1 LYLDLLKTIFIFK
14 RRISML
20 FRTFLPVLVL
30 LSLLLSACGGNS
42 PDVSSGALKV
52 VASTTIVGDVVA
64 QVGGDLIDLTV
75 LFPTGADPHTF
86 EPRPQDVAAISE
98 ADVIILNGLGL
109 EEALESLLDANAK
122 GVIVHA
128 SEGIEVLEFEEGEG
142 EEHEGEDENAHEGGD
157 PHTWTDPNNV
167 IVWTENIAA
176 ALAEADPENANTYQ
190 ANADAYC
197 DSLQELDA
205 WIRAE
210 IEQIPAERRKMVT
223 DHYAFGYFADEYGL
237 EQVGALVGAFS
248 TNASPS
254 AQELAELHDK
264 IEEQGVP
271 AVFVGKTVNSELAEQ
286 IALDTGSELVFLY
299 TGSLSEAGGEAGN
312 YLEFMRYNVTAIVNA
327 LK

>member
-1 LYLDLLKTIFIFK
+1 MF
-14 RRISML
+14 
-20 FRTFLPVLVL
+20 FRTFFLVLFL
-30 LSLLLSACGGNS
+30 LSLLLSACGVNT

-64 QVGGDLIDLTV
+64 QVGGDLIDLRV

-98 ADVIILNGLGL
+98 ADLIVLNGLGL
-109 EEALESLLDANAK
+109 EEALESLLEANAK
-122 GVIVHA
+122 GAIVHA
-128 SEGIEVLEFEEGEG
+128 SEGVEVLEFEEHEG
-142 EEHEGEDENAHEGGD
+142 EENEGEEEHAHEDGD

-167 IVWTENIAA
+167 MVWTENIAA
-176 ALAEADPENANTYQ
+176 ALAEADPANAQTYQ
-190 ANADAYC
+190 ANAEAYLS
-197 DSLQELDA
+197 SLQELDG

-210 IEQIPAERRKMVT
+210 VEQIPAERRKMVT
-223 DHYAFGYFADEYGL
+223 DHFAFGYFADEYGL

-248 TNASPS
+248 TNAAPS
-254 AQELAELHDK
+254 ARELAELQDK
-264 IEEQGVP
+264 IEEQHVP

-299 TGSLSEAGGEAGN
+299 TGSLSEASGEAGS
-312 YLEFMRYNVTAIVNA
+312 YIQFMRYNVNAIVNA